1 MRQLLVLGAAV
12 LLVTVLAGCSAVRC
26 AGQSVSKATRT
37 VSCSV
42 SNAWQKLECEACQ
55 PPPQTVV
62 TCPVYS
68 PNCCGGDTGIGR
80 GGTGAF
86 RSPQAVE

>member
-1 MRQLLVLGAAV
+1 MRRLFVLGAGV
-12 LLVTVLAGCSAVRC
+12 LLVSTLVGCSSVRC
-26 AGQSVSKATRT
+26 AGQAVSKATRT

-55 PPPQTVV
+55 PPPPVSV

-68 PNCCGGDTGIGR
+68 PGCCGGDTGVGR
-80 GGTGAF
+80 TGTGAF
-86 RSPQAVE
+86 ASPQSIE